1 MAVVSILRKI
11 AQKLD
16 DAADK
21 KIDTTVE
28 QAGVK
33 PADRKKPAPKKQA
46 PKADTSVVAP
56 TPMGGLSCLVRAAEL
71 VGFVGIV
78 GATASAALVGR
89 CRR

>member
-1 MAVVSILRKI
+1 MGLLKKI
-11 AQKLD
+11 VEKIDQ
-16 DAADK
+16 AADK

-33 PADRKKPAPKKQA
+33 PADRKPAPAPKKQA
-46 PKADTSVVAP
+46 PKADSSVVAP

-71 VGFVGIV
+71 LGIAGV
-78 GATASAALVGR
+78 VAVTASAALVGR